1 MGKDTGKIWYGIA
14 ATKAYLIFGVL
25 QIMFTVFGWEHV
37 LFPSDVVGGF
47 VLLVIGSVF
56 LFGVNELHK
65 GVHEG
70 VAYIYVGIFLGLLFG
85 LIYLLMMGANAV
97 EAYGFENEDFAT
109 WTPLDDLR
117 PGLYVSL
124 VPLVGLLIWRA
135 KFSLKKLSRAG
146 V

>member
-1 MGKDTGKIWYGIA
+1 MGSDRNKIWYGIA

-25 QIMFTVFGWEHV
+25 QILFVALDWESF
-37 LFPSDVVGGF
+37 LFPSDMIGGF
-47 VLLVIGSVF
+47 VLLVIGGVF
-56 LFGVNELHK
+56 LYGVKELSQ
-65 GVHEG
+65 GIHEG

-97 EAYGFENEDFAT
+97 EAYGFQNEDFAT

-117 PGLYVSL
+117 PGLYLCVVAL
-124 VPLVGLLIWRA
+124 IGLLVWRD